1 MLTLFTHTPSVY
13 METKMTLF
21 TNTVICSF
29 QQDGLLNFDKH
40 RKEFEILVQ
49 LTLYQKAA
57 ANYSFPRH
65 PPLEKWLSE
74 TPLLS
79 EQER

>member
-1 MLTLFTHTPSVY
+1 MLTLFAHTPSVY

-65 PPLEKWLSE
+65 PPQEKWLSE